1 MMTRCVI
8 YTRVSTNNQT
18 IDNQLNVLREV
29 AKLKGYEIV
38 KEYTDEGIS
47 GAKGRE
53 DRQGVDELIKDATR
67 KKFDIILCWSVD
79 RLGRNLSHLVSFL
92 NEIQSVSCD
101 LYIHQSGLDT
111 STPMGKMM
119 FQLTGIFAEFERSM
133 ISERVRAGQ
142 KRSKKKNGRPTNMNE
157 GLVHSIKFMREQGVG
172 IRKIATELQVGVVV
186 AVIVFAFATEI
197 QSVMVAS
204 GMRDSLV
211 VWLQSWV

>member
-1 MMTRCVI
+1 MTRCVI

-18 IDNQLNVLREV
+18 IDNQLNVLREI

-38 KEYTDEGIS
+38 REYTDEGIS

-53 DRQGVDELIKDATR
+53 ERKGFDELIKDATR

-92 NEIQSVSCD
+92 NEIQSVGCD

-119 FQLTGIFAEFERSM
+119 FQLTGIFAEFERTM

-142 KRSKKKNGRPTNMNE
+142 KRSRKKNGRPTNLND
-157 GLVHSIKFMREQGVG
+157 GLVHSIKYMREQGVG
-172 IRKIATELQVGVVV
+172 IRKIATELQVGVGTIYKVLE
-186 AVIVFAFATEI
+186 AA
-197 QSVMVAS
+197 
-204 GMRDSLV
+204 
-211 VWLQSWV
+211 

>member
-1 MMTRCVI
+1 MTRCVI

-18 IDNQLNVLREV
+18 IDNQLNVLREI

-38 KEYTDEGIS
+38 REYTDEGVS

-53 DRQGVDELIKDATR
+53 ERKGFDELIKDATR

-92 NEIQSVSCD
+92 NEIQSVGCD

-133 ISERVRAGQ
+133 ISERVIAGQ
-142 KRSKKKNGRPTNMNE
+142 KRSKKKNGRPTNMND
-157 GLVHSIKFMREQGVG
+157 GLVHSIKYMREQGVG
-172 IRKIATELQVGVVV
+172 IRKIATELQVGVGTIYKVLE
-186 AVIVFAFATEI
+186 AA
-197 QSVMVAS
+197 
-204 GMRDSLV
+204 
-211 VWLQSWV
+211 